1 MSPRPP
7 RYRFPNE
14 VRETTRAMS
23 AEMVREE
30 SIPDDPVALDAWIAA
45 HPERREALERGGYG
59 ERFTGE
65 DLLPLLDVF
74 IVQSGGTPRPAEAE
88 PEPTGGRSFIV
99 LGAAAAGLVILL
111 ILLAVS
117 IL

>member
-1 MSPRPP
+1 MSQRPP

-14 VRETTRAMS
+14 VRETTRAMA
-23 AEMVREE
+23 AEMVREG
-30 SIPDDPVALDAWIAA
+30 SIPADPAALDAWIAA
-45 HPERREALERGGYG
+45 HPEHRGSLAAGGYG

-74 IVQSGGTPRPAEAE
+74 IVQSGGTPRQADAE
-88 PEPTGGRSFIV
+88 PEPTGGRSPIV

-111 ILLAVS
+111 ILLVMS
-117 IL
+117 LL